1 MSDDTQLNIVPPRRG
16 QAVKLSCGQ
25 ALKIVNT
32 HGTQVVDTWCF
43 NADDMKEFMSMEHH
57 RAVTQSLFPAEGD
70 LLYSNSRRPILQLE
84 VDTSPGRHD
93 TLIAACDV
101 HRYVLLGCSDYH
113 ENCTD
118 NLHSALNQIGLCV
131 DECPSPLNLWM
142 NIPVTD
148 SGATEWG
155 TPLSKPGDYVILRAM
170 MDCIVVMSTCPQ
182 DMVPIN
188 GADCVVKEVQYAVLK
203 ISS

>member
-43 NADDMKEFMSMEHH
+43 NADDMKEFMSMEHN
-57 RAVTQSLFPAEGD
+57 RAVTQSLFQDEGD

-101 HRYVLLGCSDYH
+101 HRYVLLGCNDYH
-113 ENCTD
+113 DNCTD

-131 DECPSPLNLWM
+131 DECPSPL
-142 NIPVTD
+142 I
-148 SGATEWG
+148 SG
-155 TPLSKPGDYVILRAM
+155 
-170 MDCIVVMSTCPQ
+170 
-182 DMVPIN
+182 
-188 GADCVVKEVQYAVLK
+188 
-203 ISS
+203 